1 MSFSR
6 LLFSIL
12 ASITP
17 LFGFAQAGAIQ
28 AVASVLPSD
37 CLEDRGIVVTLTA
50 GQAPAIVQW
59 DNSTVGQGG
68 ILILQ
73 ELGVP
78 DTIKN
83 ILAGDYSL
91 LVTNGFGVD
100 TTLYLTVVAP
110 PPITAKVEIK
120 PEKCFG
126 ESTGSILISKIE
138 GGLPPYFTRLDGG
151 VTAEIIFWENLAF
164 GFHSIDVED
173 SNGCVFTTSVLL
185 PAGIEFQFNVGA
197 DTLIVSGDT
206 IRGAI
211 SSNQP
216 LKVLDWVPDRQAI
229 FQTAGEY
236 VLFPL
241 FDTRYRVTAVDT
253 NGCKSEDQ
261 ILVRTQR
268 SRPVYAPNVFAPED
282 ATAEN
287 RFFSLYIG
295 GGVRKIQSLRIGDR
309 SGRVW
314 FEATDILPNDALYGA
329 WDGQF
334 GGKKAP
340 SDVYIWIATLEYT
353 DGRVDTQSGD
363 VLLVR

>member
-1 MSFSR
+1 MFISRVHLSFVSF
-6 LLFSIL
+6 LL
-12 ASITP
+12 P
-17 LFGFAQAGAIQ
+17 LFGFSQAGIINGTAE
-28 AVASVLPSD
+28 VLPSN
-37 CLEDRGIVVTLTA
+37 CVEDRGIIVTLTE
-50 GQAPAIVQW
+50 GQPPAIVQW
-59 DNSTVGQGG
+59 MNNTVGVGG

-73 ELGVP
+73 DLGIS
-78 DTIKN
+78 DTISN

-91 LVTNGFGVD
+91 VVTNGFGVD
-100 TTLYLTVVAP
+100 TTLYVSVVAP
-110 PPITAKVEIK
+110 PPLTAQVEIE

-126 ESTGSILISKIE
+126 EATGSILISKIE
-138 GGLPPYFTRLDGG
+138 GGLSPYFTRLDGG

-164 GFHSIDVED
+164 GFHTIEVED

-216 LKVLDWVPDRQAI
+216 LKVLDWVPDRQAV

-261 ILVRTQR
+261 ILVKTQR
-268 SRPVYAPNVFAPED
+268 TRPVYAPNVFAPED
-282 ATAEN
+282 PAAEN
-287 RFFSLYIG
+287 RFFSLYVG
-295 GGVRKIQSLRIGDR
+295 GGVRKIQSLVIGDR
-309 SGRVW
+309 SGRIW
-314 FEATDILPNDALYGA
+314 FEASDIVPNDALNGA
-329 WDGQF
+329 WDGRF
-334 GGKKAP
+334 GGERAP
-340 SDVYIWIATLEYT
+340 TDVYTWIAKLEYT
-353 DGRVDTQSGD
+353 DGRVETQSGD